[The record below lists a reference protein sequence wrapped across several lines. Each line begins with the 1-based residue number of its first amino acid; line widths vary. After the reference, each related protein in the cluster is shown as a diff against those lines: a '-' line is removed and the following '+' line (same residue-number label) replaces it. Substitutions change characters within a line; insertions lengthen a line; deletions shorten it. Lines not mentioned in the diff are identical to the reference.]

1 MKNRKQVLTYLFWD
15 FFSAALSWTL
25 FFVFRKIIIEPRV
38 FGYAV
43 PVEFDERYFLGLGVV
58 PVFWI
63 FLYHTAGL
71 YRNLYRRSLLHEFGM
86 SLLITLLGTVVIFF
100 TLILDDVVS
109 GYRHYY
115 LSAAVLL
122 ALHFLCSY
130 PPRLIITTRT
140 RNRIRNGKI
149 GFRTLMIGS
158 NGKAMDIYRE
168 LTRPGGYSGN
178 IFSGFLIPTGREK
191 PGMLNRELP
200 HLGTMENLER
210 VIKKQRIE
218 EVIIAIESHEHG
230 ELEKIIR
237 RLERYDVRIRII
249 PSLFD
254 ILTGK
259 VRLVSLFDAPLM
271 EISRDLISPWQVS
284 LKRITDISVSLISL
298 LLLSPLCAVLAVLIK
313 LDTRGPVIYR
323 HERIGRFGK
332 PFTIYKFRSMI
343 VGAEENGPQ
352 LSSRNDPRVTR
363 VGRFMRRTRL
373 DEVPNFVNVLKGD
386 MSLVGPRPERQY
398 YIDRIVKRAPEYLHL
413 QRVKPGITSLG
424 QVKYGYAGNLD
435 EMIRRMKYDLIYVE
449 NMSLLMDIRII
460 AYTFLTIIRG
470 RGI

>member
-1 MKNRKQVLTYLFWD
+1 MKNRKQLLTYLFWD
-15 FFSAALSWTL
+15 ILSAALSWTL
-25 FFVFRKIIIEPRV
+25 FFIFRKIIIEPRV
-38 FGYAV
+38 FGYPV
-43 PVEFDERYFLGLGVV
+43 PVEFDERYFLGLVVV

-63 FLYHTAGL
+63 FLYYTAGL
-71 YRNLYRRSLLHEFGM
+71 YRNLYRRSILHEFGI
-86 SLLITLLGTVVIFF
+86 SLIITVLGTVVIFF

-109 GYRHYY
+109 GHQHYY
-115 LSAAVLL
+115 LSASGLL
-122 ALHFLCSY
+122 VLHFLCSY
-130 PPRLIITTRT
+130 LPRLIITTRT

-158 NGKAMDIYRE
+158 NSKAVDIYRE
-168 LTRPGGYSGN
+168 LTRPGSYSGN
-178 IFSGFLIPTGREK
+178 VFTGFLLPTEKQK
-191 PGMLNRELP
+191 PGILEKELP
-200 HLGTMENLER
+200 FLGNMKNLEK
-210 VIKKQRIE
+210 VIKKQHIE
-218 EVIIAIESHEHG
+218 EVIIAIESHEHS
-230 ELEKIIR
+230 ELEKIIN
-237 RLERYDVRIRII
+237 RLERYDIRIRII
-249 PSLFD
+249 PNLFD

-271 EISRDLISPWQVS
+271 EISRDIIPPWQVS
-284 LKRITDISVSLISL
+284 LKRVTDISVSLLSL
-298 LLLSPLCAVLAVLIK
+298 ILLSPLCAVLAVLIK

-332 PFTIYKFRSMI
+332 PFTIYKFRSMV

-398 YIDRIVKRAPEYLHL
+398 YIDRIVQRAPEYLHL

-449 NMSLLMDIRII
+449 NMSLLLDIRIL